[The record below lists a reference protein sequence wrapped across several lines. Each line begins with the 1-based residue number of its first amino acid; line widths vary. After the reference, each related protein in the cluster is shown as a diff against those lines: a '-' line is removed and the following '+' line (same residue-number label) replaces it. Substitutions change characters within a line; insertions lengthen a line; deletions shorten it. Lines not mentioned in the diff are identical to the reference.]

1 MKQLQPNETVRALRK
16 TIGLT
21 QAEFAAMLGVSKDAV
36 VSWEIGRN
44 ELSATWARRI
54 ALVTGVDGREL
65 RVGVSVPMS
74 KDEDAHIYTKE
85 DFERHQRTEWSGTDE
100 AQAER
105 LARCQDTLELL
116 FRAAARMDGDPPRQ
130 RLPGVMDSFM
140 QWCESAR
147 EDFKLGPAL
156 DEQLAQRRFRAGM
169 TQEYRDWR
177 AMARGNPEGLKAAGF
192 QDDPSRGDKEQLR
205 LDLELVPGW
214 APGRSMK
221 TPRPAVMILATPV
234 VPAGGAPETT
244 G

>member
-1 MKQLQPNETVRALRK
+1 MKRLERNEAVRTLRK

-21 QAEFAAMLGVSKDAV
+21 QAEFAAMIGVSKDAV
-36 VSWEIGRN
+36 VSWETGRN
-44 ELSATWARRI
+44 ELSATLARRI
-54 ALVTGVDGREL
+54 ALVTGVDGRSL
-65 RVGVSVPMS
+65 RLGVSVPVS
-74 KDEDAHIYTKE
+74 QDEDAHVYTKE

-116 FRAAARMDGDPPRQ
+116 FRAAARAEGDPPRQ

-147 EDFKLGPAL
+147 EDFKLGAAL

-177 AMARGNPEGLKAAGF
+177 AMARGNPEGLKASGF
-192 QDDPSRGDKEQLR
+192 KDDPSRGEKEPLR
-205 LDLELVPGW
+205 LELELVPGW

-221 TPRPAVMILATPV
+221 PPRPAVMILAPV
-234 VPAGGAPETT
+234 R
-244 G
+244 

>member
-1 MKQLQPNETVRALRK
+1 MKRLHANEAVRALRK
-16 TIGLT
+16 IIGLT
-21 QAEFAAMLGVSKDAV
+21 QAEFAVMIGVSKDAV
-36 VSWEIGRN
+36 VSWETGRN
-44 ELSATWARRI
+44 ELSATLARRI
-54 ALVTGVDGREL
+54 ALVTGVDGRRL
-65 RVGVSVPMS
+65 RLEVSVPFS
-74 KDEDAHIYTKE
+74 QEADAHVYTKE
-85 DFERHQRTEWSGTDE
+85 DFERHQGTEWSGTDE

-116 FRAAARMDGDPPRQ
+116 FRAAARADGDPPRQ
-130 RLPGVMDSFM
+130 RLPALMDSFT

-177 AMARGNPEGLKAAGF
+177 AMARGNPAGLNAAEF
-192 QDDPSRGDKEQLR
+192 KDDPSRGDKEELR
-205 LDLELVPGW
+205 LEVELVPGW

-221 TPRPAVMILATPV
+221 PPRPSVMILAP
-234 VPAGGAPETT
+234 PAAPETK